1 MKGGAQGP
9 FLSLRGITNPPSHL
23 SIEWDFLIQMRKEGL
38 PALHSCG
45 KRTAP
50 FCTLNLHP
58 LPQDICHESGGVWPP
73 GEDPILSCRLQP
85 HAPE

>member
-58 LPQDICHESGGVWPP
+58 RTYAMSQEGSGPP